1 MISIIVA
8 IGEGNRVIGDKGKL
22 PWNIPEDLKRFRET
36 TAGHPIIMGKN
47 TFLSIGRAL
56 PGRTNIVLTDTPRND
71 APDGVVVAR
80 SLEDALEKAR
90 NAPGNEEVFVIGG
103 GMVYTQALLHAD
115 RLYLTLIRAHFEGDA
130 FFPEYES
137 IFSNVV
143 SREDNE
149 SDGYRYTFFVL
160 ERA

>member
-22 PWNIPEDLKRFRET
+22 PWNSPEDLKRFRET

-47 TFLSIGRAL
+47 TFLSIGRVL
-56 PGRTNIVLTDTPRND
+56 PGRTNIVLSDMPWND
-71 APDGVVVAR
+71 ASDGVVVAR
-80 SLEDALEKAR
+80 SLENALEKAR